1 MHLAINNFEEL
12 VRYTNFPPGY
22 PEGHP
27 VDGDAQVPTLN
38 RVLLDFPPEQ
48 LVAFDDRRRALSPST
63 AGIHFY
69 RDDVKFDSV
78 LRKPLEWV
86 ARLTEYAVS
95 LTPDSSLGDDMPSW
109 LRQQRT
115 CYSRAV
121 GATWQSRG
129 LRVVPTLRWRSLE
142 DISFVIS
149 GIPTGSTIAMSNYG
163 ARRDASERYIF
174 KSGAEQALRIL
185 KPNLVL
191 LYGSLEPTLQSLF
204 DEHTRV
210 IAYPSPV
217 DSIRNAKR
225 TLVDPQGIQTLF

>member
-1 MHLAINNFEEL
+1 MHLAINDIEGL
-12 VRYTNFPPGY
+12 VRYTNFPAGY
-22 PEGHP
+22 PQGHP

-48 LVAFDDRRRALSPST
+48 LVAFDDRKRALTPAT
-63 AGIHFY
+63 AAIHFY

-78 LRKPLEWV
+78 LRNPLEWV
-86 ARLTEYAVS
+86 ARLTEYAVL

-142 DISFVIS
+142 DISFVTS
-149 GIPTGSTIAMSNYG
+149 GIPFGSTIAMSNYG
-163 ARRDASERYIF
+163 ARRDPSERYVF
-174 KSGAEQALRIL
+174 KSGAEQVLRIL

-191 LYGSLEPTLQSLF
+191 LYGSLEPNLQSLF
-204 DEHTRV
+204 AEHTRV
-210 IAYPSPV
+210 MTYPSPV
-217 DSIRNAKR
+217 DNIRNAKR
-225 TLVDPQGIQTLF
+225 ALVGPPDNQTLF